1 MKVKLKSW
9 VNTHAGTYN
18 LNILIFSRLN
28 GDISA
33 PTTRNYIKLKCPN
46 KHKILMGKVLLF
58 IKLGHKGRERERERV
73 WRRVDVKRVKILW
86 GTPGS
91 PSAGYASSVYLHFLF
106 FMLIFICI
114 FVCTSY
120 Y

>member
-58 IKLGHKGRERERERV
+58 IKLGHKGREREREF
-73 WRRVDVKRVKILW
+73 
-86 GTPGS
+86 GEGS
-91 PSAGYASSVYLHFLF
+91 MSKELRSFGGPQDLLLLVTQALFISIFFFL
-106 FMLIFICI
+106 C
-114 FVCTSY
+114 
-120 Y
+120 